1 MKLYNAQLL
10 ALLLLV
16 PAAVEGCFRG
26 VHGSTDSGKNHNQGK
41 EVHFMNG
48 TTATKERNLRA
59 A

>member
-26 VHGSTDSGKNHNQGK
+26 AHGSDSGGNHGK
-41 EVHFMNG
+41 VHFTNG
-48 TTATKERNLRA
+48 TTETKKSNLRA